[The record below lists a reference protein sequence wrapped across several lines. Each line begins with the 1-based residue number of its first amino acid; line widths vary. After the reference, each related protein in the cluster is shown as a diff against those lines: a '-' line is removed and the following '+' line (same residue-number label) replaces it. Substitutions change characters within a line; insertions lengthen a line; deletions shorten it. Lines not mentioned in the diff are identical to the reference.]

1 MECRLC
7 LRSAPVE
14 SSVSI
19 HDYPHPLVQRIL
31 ACCQLQ
37 VNRDDLLPDTI
48 CLLCKNNLGLL
59 SNFRSICI
67 QSEETQKLRLTEIL
81 NIKNEETILDD
92 LIWEDE
98 IGNNSTSNVCQPGV
112 DDEINESE
120 SSNSGK
126 QFLEGDYSKQ
136 NALLIENDNILEG
149 KSSQENPHRCQICS
163 ILFTTKTSLMEHM
176 NSHTGIKPYRCKV
189 CLISFA
195 HRSSLSRH
203 AITHTKEKRFKCEI
217 CLKSF
222 AIKHNFLVHMNSHK
236 GIKPYECDV
245 CLISFTYRSNLNRH
259 AKTHTEER
267 RFKCEMCSKLFT
279 AKDSLVEHMNSHK
292 EIKPNQCG
300 VCLMSFTHRSTLSK
314 HVKTHTKERQLK

>member
-189 CLISFA
+189 RPSPSRGRKPREDPVRLRARHFPHPVPETAAQGSRTQRTCHVCRHSVRRPNMRKDTRWMCLPCDIALCVHPCFEDY
-195 HRSSLSRH
+195 
-203 AITHTKEKRFKCEI
+203 HTRK
-217 CLKSF
+217 
-222 AIKHNFLVHMNSHK
+222 N
-236 GIKPYECDV
+236 Y
-245 CLISFTYRSNLNRH
+245 
-259 AKTHTEER
+259 
-267 RFKCEMCSKLFT
+267 
-279 AKDSLVEHMNSHK
+279 
-292 EIKPNQCG
+292 
-300 VCLMSFTHRSTLSK
+300 
-314 HVKTHTKERQLK
+314 